1 MNNNKEK
8 GFALV
13 LSIILLIVMS
23 LMGGS
28 LIVISSGDH
37 QSNNS
42 SDQYQQT
49 FYVAEAGLLEGE
61 KWILDKYLGPWMNKM
76 PSDNDV
82 LGDPPAEAGPLAVWN
97 VKNEIWQDTKT
108 EYAGKSEN
116 GFFRHTFIR
125 GPAQNDTEVARDSS
139 QCLMSFKNLDTNDE
153 GNVSIIGKGQ
163 LPIERSFLDIVG
175 PLLWTGTN
183 AECLDPNST
192 SFNTD
197 DEVVN
202 ERGDNPE
209 DFEEKEKFIR
219 AEFNFLKRFAF
230 EYFIVNVGAA
240 AYRNDGSSIA
250 TDVSNVDSQ
259 GTAYKI
265 YSCWILYGPGGR
277 GEFHNG
283 EVEIIIPLESIVVM
297 PT

>member
-97 VKNEIWQDTKT
+97 VKN
-108 EYAGKSEN
+108 A
-116 GFFRHTFIR
+116 
-125 GPAQNDTEVARDSS
+125 
-139 QCLMSFKNLDTNDE
+139 
-153 GNVSIIGKGQ
+153 VSYTHLT
-163 LPIERSFLDIVG
+163 LP
-175 PLLWTGTN
+175 T
-183 AECLDPNST
+183 
-192 SFNTD
+192 
-197 DEVVN
+197 
-202 ERGDNPE
+202 
-209 DFEEKEKFIR
+209 
-219 AEFNFLKRFAF
+219 
-230 EYFIVNVGAA
+230 
-240 AYRNDGSSIA
+240 
-250 TDVSNVDSQ
+250 
-259 GTAYKI
+259 I
-265 YSCWILYGPGGR
+265 YS
-277 GEFHNG
+277 
-283 EVEIIIPLESIVVM
+283 V
-297 PT
+297 